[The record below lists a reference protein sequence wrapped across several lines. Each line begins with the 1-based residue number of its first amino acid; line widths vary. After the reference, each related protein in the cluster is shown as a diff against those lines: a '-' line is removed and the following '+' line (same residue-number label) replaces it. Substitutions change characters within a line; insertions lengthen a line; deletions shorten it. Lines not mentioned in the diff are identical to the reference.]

1 MKRRNFSKL
10 RRLYVTNGKG
20 NRMTEKKAVF
30 FDIDG
35 TLFEQGNPVPES
47 TVAAIHKLRENGHLA
62 FVCSGRS
69 RIMVPEK
76 EILSIGFDGVIAA
89 CGMYAS
95 FGERVLFDEEMTE
108 EQLSDILPVL
118 QDTDTMYILEGTEYI
133 YYDERTI
140 HYAIDDWYV
149 RSINEMVA
157 DRFCVVPQCAQEI
170 HANKISI
177 QVPKSR
183 MEEVTERAKRHYQL
197 LLHEENIAEIIPHGF
212 TKAGGIRRV
221 CEMLGISRENT
232 IAVGDSINDVDM
244 LRYAGIGIVMG
255 NGTQVAKE
263 NADFITTGIYE
274 DGIWNA
280 MAHFG
285 LV

>member
-1 MKRRNFSKL
+1 
-10 RRLYVTNGKG
+10 
-20 NRMTEKKAVF
+20 MTEKKAVF
-30 FDIDG
+30 FDVDG
-35 TLFEQGNPVPES
+35 TLFLQGNPVPES

-69 RIMVPEK
+69 RIMIPKK
-76 EILSIGFDGVIAA
+76 EILSVGFDGVIAA

-95 FGERVLFDEEMTE
+95 FGERILFDEEMTA
-108 EQLSDILPVL
+108 EQLTDILPVL
-118 QDTDTMYILEGTEYI
+118 KDTDTMYILEGTEYI

-149 RSINEMVA
+149 RSISEMVSE
-157 DRFCVVPQCAQEI
+157 RFCVVPERVEDI

-183 MEEVTERAKRHYQL
+183 MGEVTEQAKRYYQI

-212 TKAGGIRRV
+212 SKAGGIRRV
-221 CEMLGISRENT
+221 CEMLGISQKNT

-244 LRYAGIGIVMG
+244 LKYAQIGIVMG
-255 NGTQVAKE
+255 NGTQIAKE
-263 NADFITTGIYE
+263 NADYITTDIND

-280 MAHFG
+280 MKHFG
-285 LV
+285 LI

>member
-1 MKRRNFSKL
+1 MCI
-10 RRLYVTNGKG
+10 VEKG
-20 NRMTEKKAVF
+20 REMAGKKAVF

-47 TVAAIHKLRENGHLA
+47 TVAAINKIRANGHLA

-69 RIMVPEK
+69 RIMVPE
-76 EILSIGFDGVIAA
+76 EAILSIGFDGVIAA

-95 FGERVLFDEEMTE
+95 FGERILFDDEMTY
-108 EQLSDILPVL
+108 EQLSDIIPVL
-118 QDTDTMYILEGTEYI
+118 KATDTMYILEGTEYI

-149 RSINEMVA
+149 RSIKEMVPE
-157 DRFCVVPQCAQEI
+157 RFCVVPERYEDI

-183 MEEVTERAKRHYQL
+183 MEEVTERAKRYYQL
-197 LLHEENIAEIIPHGF
+197 LLHEENIAEIVPHGF
-212 TKAGGIRRV
+212 TKAGGIKRV
-221 CEMLGISRENT
+221 CEILGIAREDT

-244 LRYAGIGIVMG
+244 LRYAGTGVVMG
-255 NGTQVAKE
+255 NGTQVAKD
-263 NADFITTGIYE
+263 NADYITTGIYE

-280 MAHFG
+280 MVHFG
-285 LV
+285 LL

>member
-1 MKRRNFSKL
+1 MI
-10 RRLYVTNGKG
+10 
-20 NRMTEKKAVF
+20 EKKAVF
-30 FDIDG
+30 FDVDG

-69 RIMVPEK
+69 RIMIPEK

-95 FGERVLFDEEMTE
+95 FGERVLFDEEMTL

-149 RSINEMVA
+149 RSIHEMVA
-157 DRFCVVPQCAQEI
+157 ERFCVVPQCLEEI

-197 LLHEENIAEIIPHGF
+197 LLHEENIAEIVPHGF
-212 TKAGGIRRV
+212 SKAGGIRRV
-221 CEMLGISRENT
+221 CEMLGISQENT

-244 LRYAGIGIVMG
+244 LRYAGVGIVMG

-263 NADFITTGIYE
+263 NADYITTGIYE

-280 MAHFG
+280 MAH
-285 LV
+285 LALI